1 MPLSSLRILRKI
13 NYYTNDYFTNKFL
26 IYQIKLKRTNCF
38 WEDNVNTNSWIF
50 TLTIKMM
57 ILLFSLQTIFAH
69 IFRRFIN
76 YYPINQKSIFFLFDE
91 SSQNTGLT
99 YLRIAHVIHSGC
111 ILVSLDLFY
120 RYLFSN
126 ITGIIIEVLVCF
138 QIKNFFYFF
147 FFPSLFLLNPCFVF
161 QMILETGESLIL
173 SPIY

>member
-1 MPLSSLRILRKI
+1 MGRQCKHKLMDIHSNNK
-13 NYYTNDYFTNKFL
+13 NDDFALLYCKQFL
-26 IYQIKLKRTNCF
+26 
-38 WEDNVNTNSWIF
+38 
-50 TLTIKMM
+50 
-57 ILLFSLQTIFAH
+57 H
-69 IFRRFIN
+69 IFSEDLLIIIQLTR
-76 YYPINQKSIFFLFDE
+76 NQYFFLFDK

-161 QMILETGESLIL
+161 
-173 SPIY
+173 